1 MTKYTTI
8 FFDLDDTLI
17 DTVKSG
23 REGLEDL
30 YSDYNLSNYFPSF
43 VEFHAK
49 YQKINLHL
57 WDLYEHN
64 LIDKETLKTQRFQET
79 LEGYQTL
86 SVKQA
91 LDMND
96 RFMTNVSS
104 KKNIIEGAIEV
115 LEYLYPK
122 YEMHILS
129 NGFKEVQD
137 NKIERAGMHFYF
149 KNIILS
155 DHIGKNKPHPLI
167 FEHALKKANA
177 DTKETI
183 MIGDNIKT
191 DITGAKNSNIDQIWF
206 NPQSKL
212 DENNVAPTFQINKL
226 EELKSI
232 L

>member
-1 MTKYTTI
+1 MKKYTTI

-23 REGLEDL
+23 REGLEDI
-30 YSDYNLSNYFPSF
+30 YHDYNLSNYFPLF
-43 VEFHAK
+43 DDFHAK

-64 LIDKETLKTQRFQET
+64 LIDKETLKSQRFMET
-79 LEGYQTL
+79 LEDYKTL
-86 SVKQA
+86 SIQDS
-91 LDMND
+91 LNMNEQ
-96 RFMTNVSS
+96 FMANVSS
-104 KKNIIEGAIEV
+104 KKNVIEGAIDI
-115 LEYLYPK
+115 LDYLYPK
-122 YEMHILS
+122 YQMHILS

-137 NKIERAGMHFYF
+137 HKVEKAGMLSYF

-167 FEHALKKANA
+167 FQHALDKANA
-177 DTKETI
+177 TTENSI

-206 NPQSKL
+206 NPKQKP
-212 DENNVAPTFQINKL
+212 DENKVQPTYQISRL
-226 EELKSI
+226 EEIKAI